1 MFLISGEELKIHCI
15 FDESILSMVSENL
28 QERFGKDLV
37 HDKREQTEYVWEPN
51 GGAVFMNDVMF
62 KFKIDETNGVLIRS
76 QHWNIFKKSAVEQLS
91 SSLKYEDKFYKL
103 HGYLFSLCLNKA
115 QRDRL
120 IEEIKKNTF
129 KCDEISKVTLE
140 KYNLTAD
147 SINKN
152 SIHSRL
158 SKLE

>member
-1 MFLISGEELKIHCI
+1 MFLVSGEEIKIHCI
-15 FDESILSMVSENL
+15 FDEAILSSVIEDL
-28 QERFGKDLV
+28 IKRFGKDLV
-37 HDKREQTEYVWEPN
+37 HDQREQTEYIWEPS
-51 GGAVFMNDVMF
+51 GGPVFMNDVMF
-62 KFKIDETNGVLIRS
+62 KFKIDENNGVLVRS

-91 SSLKYEDKFYKL
+91 SSSKYGDKFYKL
-103 HGYLFSLCLNKA
+103 HGYLFSLCLNND
-115 QRDRL
+115 QREKL
-120 IEEIKKNTF
+120 LEEIKKNTF

-140 KYNLTAD
+140 KYNLVAD